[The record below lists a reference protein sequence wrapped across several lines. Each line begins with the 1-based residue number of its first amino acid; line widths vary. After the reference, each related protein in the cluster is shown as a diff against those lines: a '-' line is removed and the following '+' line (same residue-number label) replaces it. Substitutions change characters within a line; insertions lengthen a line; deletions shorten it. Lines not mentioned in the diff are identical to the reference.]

1 MAKNKDS
8 ASYGIIGLGRFG
20 TALAKSLAA
29 AGKDVMIIDSSEAK
43 VRELRQYTEHAFVA
57 HDLGRETLEEAGIQ
71 NCDTVVVCI
80 GEKIDTSILTTLNV
94 VSLGVPN
101 VIAKAISED
110 QGAVLEK
117 IGAEV
122 IYPERDMALRLAKRL
137 LSSSVLDYISLNSN
151 IEISEIRITQKLV
164 GRSVQE
170 ADLRRKF
177 GLNII
182 AIERGEQTMTD
193 INPAHVFAVDDIIV
207 VVGKTKAYSGL
218 KSIWF
223 DENSI
228 RKQRRVYLSHPALF
242 GVSPISQP
250 ARVAITVSP
259 PAGTAA
265 GIDNAVPRR
274 KRRVPRGK
282 YRFALCRCVG
292 VSPERP
298 KQIDNQAIRH

>member
-101 VIAKAISED
+101 VIVKAISED

-207 VVGKTKAYSGL
+207 VVGKNE
-218 KSIWF
+218 SI
-223 DENSI
+223 
-228 RKQRRVYLSHPALF
+228 QRFEEHLV
-242 GVSPISQP
+242 
-250 ARVAITVSP
+250 
-259 PAGTAA
+259 
-265 GIDNAVPRR
+265 
-274 KRRVPRGK
+274 
-282 YRFALCRCVG
+282 
-292 VSPERP
+292 
-298 KQIDNQAIRH
+298 

>member
-94 VSLGVPN
+94 V
-101 VIAKAISED
+101 SED

-207 VVGKTKAYSGL
+207 VVGKNE
-218 KSIWF
+218 SI
-223 DENSI
+223 
-228 RKQRRVYLSHPALF
+228 QRFEEHLV
-242 GVSPISQP
+242 
-250 ARVAITVSP
+250 
-259 PAGTAA
+259 
-265 GIDNAVPRR
+265 
-274 KRRVPRGK
+274 
-282 YRFALCRCVG
+282 
-292 VSPERP
+292 
-298 KQIDNQAIRH
+298 

>member
-80 GEKIDTSILTTLNV
+80 GEILTTLNV

-207 VVGKTKAYSGL
+207 VVGKNE
-218 KSIWF
+218 SI
-223 DENSI
+223 
-228 RKQRRVYLSHPALF
+228 QRFEEHLV
-242 GVSPISQP
+242 
-250 ARVAITVSP
+250 
-259 PAGTAA
+259 
-265 GIDNAVPRR
+265 
-274 KRRVPRGK
+274 
-282 YRFALCRCVG
+282 
-292 VSPERP
+292 
-298 KQIDNQAIRH
+298 

>member
-1 MAKNKDS
+1 M
-8 ASYGIIGLGRFG
+8 
-20 TALAKSLAA
+20 
-29 AGKDVMIIDSSEAK
+29 
-43 VRELRQYTEHAFVA
+43 RELRQYTEHAFVA

-193 INPAHVFAVDDIIV
+193 INPAHVFAVDDIIG
-207 VVGKTKAYSGL
+207 VVGKNE
-218 KSIWF
+218 SI
-223 DENSI
+223 
-228 RKQRRVYLSHPALF
+228 QRFEEHLV
-242 GVSPISQP
+242 
-250 ARVAITVSP
+250 
-259 PAGTAA
+259 
-265 GIDNAVPRR
+265 
-274 KRRVPRGK
+274 
-282 YRFALCRCVG
+282 
-292 VSPERP
+292 
-298 KQIDNQAIRH
+298 

>member
-182 AIERGEQTMTD
+182 AIERGEQTMT
-193 INPAHVFAVDDIIV
+193 
-207 VVGKTKAYSGL
+207 
-218 KSIWF
+218 
-223 DENSI
+223 
-228 RKQRRVYLSHPALF
+228 
-242 GVSPISQP
+242 VS
-250 ARVAITVSP
+250 
-259 PAGTAA
+259 
-265 GIDNAVPRR
+265 
-274 KRRVPRGK
+274 
-282 YRFALCRCVG
+282 FH
-292 VSPERP
+292 EE
-298 KQIDNQAIRH
+298 

>member
-207 VVGKTKAYSGL
+207 VVGKNESSGL

-228 RKQRRVYLSHPALF
+228 RKQRRVCLSPPALF
-242 GVSPISQP
+242 GVSLISQP

-259 PAGTAA
+259 PASTAA

-274 KRRVPRGK
+274 KRRLPRGK
-282 YRFALCRCVG
+282 YRIALCRGVG
-292 VSPERP
+292 VS
-298 KQIDNQAIRH
+298 N

>member
-71 NCDTVVVCI
+71 NCDTVVVC
-80 GEKIDTSILTTLNV
+80 
-94 VSLGVPN
+94 
-101 VIAKAISED
+101 
-110 QGAVLEK
+110 

-207 VVGKTKAYSGL
+207 VVGKNE
-218 KSIWF
+218 SI
-223 DENSI
+223 
-228 RKQRRVYLSHPALF
+228 QRFEEHLV
-242 GVSPISQP
+242 
-250 ARVAITVSP
+250 
-259 PAGTAA
+259 
-265 GIDNAVPRR
+265 
-274 KRRVPRGK
+274 
-282 YRFALCRCVG
+282 
-292 VSPERP
+292 
-298 KQIDNQAIRH
+298 